1 MNIIA
6 KKGERKMK
14 MKLTKYS
21 YKGNIKTIA
30 HYDSHRNAE
39 EMCQRILHQLGLKNP
54 IGTEITIYH
63 DDNGIER
70 KSIWKCQKIGF
81 KRIG

>member
-1 MNIIA
+1 
-6 KKGERKMK
+6 
-14 MKLTKYS
+14 MKLARYS
-21 YKGNIKTIA
+21 YKGTIKPIA
-30 HYDSHRNAE
+30 HHDSHRHPE
-39 EMCQRILHQLGLKNP
+39 EMCQKILHQLGLKNP
-54 IGTEITIYH
+54 IGEEITIYH